1 MFDFDMN
8 VEFLRMAMW
17 QIVIIAGPILGVAL
31 AIGLLIGIIQAAT
44 SINEMTLSF
53 VPKLVLVLLTFGF
66 AANFIL
72 VNLTDY
78 FAFIF
83 DQITQ
88 IGKVYLSYPLYLYVY
103 ILKIK
108 TYSRANT
115 HISVPQHAYLSTNVS
130 AMYLSINHAI

>member
-17 QIVIIAGPILGVAL
+17 QIVMIAGPILGVAL

-53 VPKLVLVLLTFGF
+53 VPKVVLVLLTFGF
-66 AANFIL
+66 VANYMM

-88 IGKVYLSYPLYLYVY
+88 VG
-103 ILKIK
+103 
-108 TYSRANT
+108 
-115 HISVPQHAYLSTNVS
+115 
-130 AMYLSINHAI
+130 